1 MVFDFFRKS
10 RARVPST
17 GEVLPCAPV
26 AVEAPLIEAHRSLA
40 DYLAMREARHDELHA
55 REAVEQAIARLA
67 RFTPFQ
73 YLCHAHGGIASL
85 RIAPEA
91 EGEVNWRETVVCPQC
106 RLNARMRFC
115 TGLLAQWMETRP
127 DARLYLT
134 EQATHGYA
142 LLKRRF
148 GNVRGSE
155 YIQDEARKAAL
166 GTYIRHLC
174 ADPSEELHIE
184 DVTRLSFADGS
195 LEIVASFEVLEH
207 VPDYHQA
214 LREMARVLSR
224 GGQLL
229 LTAPFLDMTQDTL
242 TRAQLNPDGSITHL
256 LPPEYHGDPV
266 SDGVLCFHHFG
277 WDLLDALRA
286 AGFASAEV
294 VSTWAPGF
302 GLMGIMQAIA
312 ARKA

>member
-1 MVFDFFRKS
+1 MLFRFHRKK
-10 RARVPST
+10 APA
-17 GEVLPCAPV
+17 APV
-26 AVEAPLIEAHRSLA
+26 DANETFSHAPAIEAHRSLA
-40 DYLAMREARHDELHA
+40 DYLAMLDARCEELLA
-55 REAVEQAIARLA
+55 RDAVERAVARLA
-67 RFTPFQ
+67 RLAPFQ

-85 RIAPEA
+85 RIDADAGE
-91 EGEVNWRETVVCPQC
+91 EVNWRESVVCPEC

-115 TGLLAQWMETRP
+115 SGLLAQWMAARP
-127 DARLYLT
+127 GARLYLT

-148 GNVRGSE
+148 GSVRGSE

-166 GTYIRHLC
+166 GEYIRHIT
-174 ADPSEELHIE
+174 ADPSEELHSE

-195 LEIVASFEVLEH
+195 FEVVASFEVLEH
-207 VPDYHQA
+207 VPDYRLA
-214 LREMARVLSR
+214 LREMARVLGR

-229 LTAPFLDMTQDTL
+229 LTAPFLDRAQDTV
-242 TRAQLNPDGSITHL
+242 TRARLNADGSITHL

-277 WDLLDALRA
+277 WDLLDALRE
-286 AGFASAEV
+286 AGFIEAEV